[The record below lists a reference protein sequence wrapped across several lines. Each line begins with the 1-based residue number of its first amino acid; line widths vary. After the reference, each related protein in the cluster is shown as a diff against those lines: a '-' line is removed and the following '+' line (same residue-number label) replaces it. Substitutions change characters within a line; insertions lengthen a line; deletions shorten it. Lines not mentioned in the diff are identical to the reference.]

1 MCAKN
6 KRGTHSNKKKHN
18 DSVMATMTIN
28 QQITPFTINIPKVDI
43 KRFKGLAKVMGWTF
57 EEVETDYY
65 ESAQFYKDIDKAE
78 EAIAKGEGKTINNLD
93 ELNALFL

>member
-1 MCAKN
+1 
-6 KRGTHSNKKKHN
+6 
-18 DSVMATMTIN
+18 MATMTID

-43 KRFKGLAKVMGWTF
+43 KRFKGLAKAMGWTF
-57 EEVETDYY
+57 KEAEPDYY

-78 EAIAKGEGKTINNLD
+78 EAIAKGEGKTVSSID